1 MQDTEAYTLV
11 KFMTY
16 CKTNLLFLNRHTMI
30 PVKEDGTLYIELI
43 NKLPL
48 DDYMDVMGSLSESQ
62 IDYYM
67 ANTLMEPSTGP
78 VKPILEADDIIDLG
92 WGVDAKNLLDQMKR
106 QLDMRTDSLDEE
118 SK

>member
-1 MQDTEAYTLV
+1 
-11 KFMTY
+11 
-16 CKTNLLFLNRHTMI
+16 MI
-30 PVKEDGTLYIELI
+30 PGKEDGTLDIELI

-67 ANTLMEPSTGP
+67 ANTPMEPSKGP
-78 VKPILEADDIIDLG
+78 VIPIPEEDDIIDLG
-92 WGVDAKNLLDQMKR
+92 RGVDAKKLLDQMKR
-106 QLDMRTDSLDEE
+106 ELDKCNDFSDEE